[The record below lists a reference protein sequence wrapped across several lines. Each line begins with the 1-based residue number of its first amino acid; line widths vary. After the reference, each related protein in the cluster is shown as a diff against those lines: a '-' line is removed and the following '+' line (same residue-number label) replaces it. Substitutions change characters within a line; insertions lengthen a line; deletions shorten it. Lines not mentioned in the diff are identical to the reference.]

1 MIFRPEKKA
10 LYTHRPG
17 EGLQKD
23 RPRKINVYDKII
35 EKRSVFALCRL
46 VEGLGK
52 IGL

>member
-1 MIFRPEKKA
+1 LIFRPEKKA